1 MSTNDYDIMNY
12 PLYEDN
18 NKIKEENIFL
28 TYQEI
33 FGLFFFLQ
41 TILYYVRQLSIS
53 MNALDLMS
61 VNVVAAKQNLAASEI
76 SARLLV
82 GEFNGVPVVDDK
94 QKVIGIVTAIDI
106 LKALREGKNLNNTT
120 ARDIM
125 TPNPSVVKKDTSI
138 EEIIDIMVE
147 KEIVLVPVV
156 QEEDGKLIGVVARLD
171 ILRQKLN
178 EGFVTIGE
186 RSGIAKT

>member
-41 TILYYVRQLSIS
+41 TIIYYVRQLSIN

-156 QEEDGKLIGVVARLD
+156 QEDGKLIGVVARLD